1 MTRVVSQTDLDAA
14 YRRCAEITKQR
25 ARNFYYGLRLT
36 PEPKRSAI
44 YSVYAWMRHAD
55 DLADSEAGGIGV
67 EEKIRALREFAEK
80 TRRVLAG
87 EEAATDS
94 VQVAFSETFR
104 EYGLDDDDLDG
115 MIDGLETDLR
125 YEREDRGTG
134 TEPMFPDRAGFEAY
148 CYRVASTVG
157 RVCVRIWGLVDDAD
171 EGAALRMAVERGL
184 AFQTTNILRDF
195 REDFD
200 GDESGDGARVYLPA
214 ELFQHH
220 GVTPAQL
227 RGWDDSDRC
236 EALVAEVCGWARGW
250 YESSSPLDS
259 MIVPECRP
267 AIRAM
272 TKIYRSLLDII
283 ESDPARV
290 AGDRRVRVKSW
301 RKAAIAF
308 GAVREA
314 RQRA

>member
-1 MTRVVSQTDLDAA
+1 MTRAAPQTELEAA
-14 YRRCAEITKQR
+14 YRKCAEITKQR

-55 DLADSEAGGIGV
+55 DLADSEAGGVGV
-67 EEKIRALREFAEK
+67 DEKIRALRTFAGM

-87 EEAATDS
+87 DAPATDA
-94 VQVAFSETFR
+94 VQVAFAETFR
-104 EYGLDDDDLDG
+104 EYDLDDDDLEG
-115 MIDGLETDLR
+115 MIEGLETDLR
-125 YEREDRGTG
+125 YEAESGAPEG
-134 TEPMFPDRAGFEAY
+134 EPMFADRAGLEAY

-157 RVCVRIWGLVDDAD
+157 RVCVRIWGLIEGAD
-171 EGAALRMAVERGL
+171 EAAAMRMAVDRGL
-184 AFQTTNILRDF
+184 AFQSTNILRDY

-200 GDESGDGARVYLPA
+200 GDDAGDGARVYLPA
-214 ELFQHH
+214 DLFERHE
-220 GVTPAQL
+220 VSPASL
-227 RGWDDSDRC
+227 RQWGDPARC
-236 EALVAEVCGWARGW
+236 EALVQEVCGWARGW
-250 YESSSPLDS
+250 YESSSALDS

-272 TKIYRSLLDII
+272 TRIYRSLLDII